1 MFSSYCL
8 TWWSRS
14 MIKCTELWRTIFFSE
29 RKRKKLK
36 MPSMALPDTFQ
47 NIKDKYTNIFKSS
60 LCDRGKT
67 LAFRREA
74 PMLIPRSNPSL
85 VKEGHRPQSLG
96 KSTWAHLQAGESG
109 ASSDIIIFT
118 QSWDFQNLHYKKMTI
133 NILPLSSAILPP
145 KRAC

>member
-1 MFSSYCL
+1 
-8 TWWSRS
+8 

-60 LCDRGKT
+60 LCGRGKR

-74 PMLIPRSNPSL
+74 PMLILRSNPSL

-96 KSTWAHLQAGESG
+96 KST
-109 ASSDIIIFT
+109 
-118 QSWDFQNLHYKKMTI
+118 
-133 NILPLSSAILPP
+133 
-145 KRAC
+145 